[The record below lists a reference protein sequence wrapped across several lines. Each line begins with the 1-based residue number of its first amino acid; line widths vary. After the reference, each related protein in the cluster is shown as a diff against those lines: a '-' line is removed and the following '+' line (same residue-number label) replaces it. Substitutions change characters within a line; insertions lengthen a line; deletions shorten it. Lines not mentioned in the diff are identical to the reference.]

1 MSTLLFLRDVARK
14 PLQMGAIAPSS
25 KQLAK
30 AMVDQA
36 QIEPGQVIVELGGGS
51 GSFTRE
57 IVDRYPDNPLMVFE
71 LSAEL
76 AAALQQTFPYAHVIA
91 GPAESFPDVAAQYG
105 ITHIDRIVSGLPWAL
120 WSPARQASILDG
132 LVPHMA
138 PGGRMVTFH
147 YVHSRALGRVA
158 SMRRLLDERFEEV
171 FNSPPVWA
179 NVPPAYIHIA
189 QGPRQHSVA
198 AATGS

>member
-1 MSTLLFLRDVARK
+1 MSTLMFLRDVARS

-25 KQLAK
+25 KHLAK
-30 AMVDQA
+30 AMVDEA
-36 QIEPGQVIVELGGGS
+36 LIEPGQVIVELGGGT

-57 IVDRYPDNPLMVFE
+57 LVERYPDNPLLVFE

-76 AAALQQTFPYAHVIA
+76 AATLREKFPSAHIVA
-91 GPAESFPDVAAQYG
+91 GPAESFPEVAGQYG

-120 WSPARQASILDG
+120 WSPSRQASILDG
-132 LVPHMA
+132 LVPHLA

-158 SMRRLLDERFEEV
+158 SMRKHLLERFEEV
-171 FNSPPVWA
+171 SNSAPVWA

-189 QGPRQHSVA
+189 HGPRHHA
-198 AATGS
+198 RA